1 MGYATLV
8 MIGLWV
14 AAVVACAA
22 HLYRKE
28 KAYAQRLRTVTTVQQ
43 LPWNRTKGG

>member
-8 MIGLWV
+8 MIVLWI

-22 HLYRKE
+22 HLHRKE
-28 KAYAQRLRTVTTVQQ
+28 KVYAQRLRTVSTVQQ